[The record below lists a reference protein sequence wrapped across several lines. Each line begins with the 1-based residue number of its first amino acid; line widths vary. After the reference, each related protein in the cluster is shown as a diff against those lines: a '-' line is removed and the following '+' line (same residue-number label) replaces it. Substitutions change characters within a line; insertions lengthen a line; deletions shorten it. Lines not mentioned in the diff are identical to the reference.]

1 MATAFFLET
10 TTGRRFC
17 VFYESEREA
26 GQGTQHGLQCRGAV
40 LLVAPFGEE
49 MNKSRRMLALQA
61 RALTRQGFAVLLMD
75 LYGCGDSD
83 GELRDASWDRWKA
96 DLTQACA
103 WLSARTQA
111 PLSLLGVRLGALLAL
126 DFLRDQ
132 SYPIRQIVLWQ
143 PVLNGQQFLTQF
155 FRLRLAGEMMAG
167 KSALSGG
174 MKAIRQALLQG
185 EIVEIAGYEISA
197 QLAHGIEALDA
208 EFWEFPRCRMDWLE
222 TLSSPDSEFAP
233 ARMRIAELWKNQ
245 GQYLALTKMIGPE
258 FWASQEIGIN
268 SELID
273 NTAQIFALDT
283 KQIDPDELR

>member
-17 VFYESEREA
+17 IFHEA
-26 GQGTQHGLQCRGAV
+26 EHNIEYKTGQEIQHSQQCKGAI

-61 RALTRQGFAVLLMD
+61 YALTRQGFAVLLMD

-83 GELRDASWDRWKA
+83 GELRDASWNGWKA

-132 SYPIRQIVLWQ
+132 SYPLRQIVLWQ

-167 KSALSGG
+167 VNSPSGG
-174 MKAIRQALLQG
+174 TNAIRQALSQG

-197 QLAHGIEALDA
+197 QLTHGIEALDA
-208 EFWEFPRCRMDWLE
+208 AFWQFPKCRMGWLE
-222 TLSSPDSEFAP
+222 TFSSSDSEFAP

-245 GQYLALTKMIGPE
+245 GPDFTLKKVIGPE

-268 SELID
+268 TKLIAY
-273 NTAQIFALDT
+273 TAQLFALDT
-283 KQIDPDELR
+283 KAN